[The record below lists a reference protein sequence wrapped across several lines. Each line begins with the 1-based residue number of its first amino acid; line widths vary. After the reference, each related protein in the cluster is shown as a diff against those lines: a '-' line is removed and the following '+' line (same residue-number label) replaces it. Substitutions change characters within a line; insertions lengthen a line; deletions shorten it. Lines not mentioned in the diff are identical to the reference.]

1 MKRLGNKFKDIC
13 SIEKIDRAA
22 NKASKG
28 KSTHRAVK
36 WYKRRRYANNLALHL
51 KLVNKQY
58 SVSEYEIFN
67 KVTESGKVREIHKL
81 PFYPD
86 RIVQHSVLNVMKQK
100 WIKSLTYDCYN
111 CIEGRGITSRNLNH
125 NMAHKIKRAL
135 LDRKYSIY
143 ALKWDI
149 KKFYPSVDNDVQAQC
164 YRHDCKDKDVLWL
177 LDVQNYSNEGLP
189 IGNPD
194 SQLESHLVLRSM
206 DRFIKEKLKAKYY
219 FRYADDGLILSNS
232 KEELN
237 ECIWRIRNF
246 LWYNLKLEMKENRT
260 ISPVKVGIDM
270 GGYVFFPG
278 YTRVRKSIKKKMV
291 TKRHKP
297 ESMTSYM
304 GILKHCNSANLIKQ
318 VIENDNKHMG
328 SLANLGIKIDRPFDG
343 RKVKIDK
350 VVGES
355 IDILDFRILPSI
367 KNDRM
372 RVDMQIQYRGEKLFV
387 CGSYQYIISVLEKVP
402 RSELPLTDVVVLQ
415 DRGYYFEGTINT

>member
-1 MKRLGNKFKDIC
+1 MKRLGNKFKELC
-13 SIEKIDRAA
+13 SIENIDIAA
-22 NKASKG
+22 KKASKG
-28 KSTHRAVK
+28 KSTHTAVK
-36 WYKRRRYANNLALHL
+36 IYKKQRRNYNLALSL
-51 KLVNKQY
+51 SLINKSY
-58 SVSEYEIFN
+58 SVSKYEIFN
-67 KVTESGKVREIHKL
+67 KVTENGKVREIHKL

-100 WIKSLTYDCYN
+100 WMKSLTYDCYN
-111 CIEGRGITSRNLNH
+111 CIENRGITSKNLNH

-149 KKFYPSVDNDVQAQC
+149 KKFYPSVNNDIQSQC

-194 SQLESHLVLRSM
+194 SQLESHLILRSL
-206 DRFIKEKLKAKYY
+206 DRFIKEELKAKYY

-232 KEELN
+232 KKELN
-237 ECIWRIRNF
+237 EWAWRIKNF

-260 ISPVKVGIDM
+260 ISSTKIGIDM

-278 YTRVRKSIKKKMV
+278 YTKVRKRIKKSIIK
-291 TKRHKP
+291 KRHKP
-297 ESMTSYM
+297 KSLTSYM
-304 GILKHCNSANLIKQ
+304 GILKHCNSHNLIKK
-318 VIENDNKHMG
+318 IIKEDNKHMS
-328 SLANLGIKIDRPFDG
+328 SLESLNIKIDRPFDG

-350 VVGES
+350 IVGES
-355 IDILDFRILPSI
+355 VDILDFRILPSI

-372 RVDMQIQYRGEKLFV
+372 RVDMQIRYRGEKLFV

-415 DRGYYFEGTINT
+415 DRGYFFKGTINT